1 MAITPTEKRIREII
15 QADATASAKAISLDL
30 GWGDDA
36 ANVRKYLKRMADKGL
51 IQIVPQHIIVP
62 ETGKDELTEHS

>member
-1 MAITPTEKRIREII
+1 MTPTEKRIIKILEG
-15 QADATASAKAISLDL
+15 QACVSAKAISLDL

-62 ETGKDELTEHS
+62 ETGKDESN